1 MDTKQCESVK
11 EYRLCAKVAGKLLV
25 VANHK
30 FRLFLSQVL
39 PARLNRPLDEKGGL
53 LLARHVSIVR

>member
-1 MDTKQCESVK
+1 MWKNTDYVAN
-11 EYRLCAKVAGKLLV
+11 AKVAGELLRRIV

-39 PARLNRPLDEKGGL
+39 PARRNRPLNEKGGL